1 MQQALRTQEAPPGAS
16 LGLQVGFAAQSKG
29 GKQSLSTAFQVTF
42 GSEEQLDSLLNP
54 SSKLQQT
61 P

>member
-1 MQQALRTQEAPPGAS
+1 MQQVLRTQEVPPGAY
-16 LGLQVGFAAQSKG
+16 LGFQMAFTIQSRG
-29 GKQSLSTAFQVTF
+29 GKQSLSTAFQVTP

-54 SSKLQQT
+54 SSKFLQT